1 MPGAIVIAGPKIRQT
16 AGTVAADA
24 AHSALSDI
32 AGRAAFLAGVEV
44 LGRSVIGRVV
54 EGLRYGNV
62 DAISVFVDRSF
73 IPYGFEDSAN
83 IAPYLTA
90 DAWLSAGCKLI
101 SLRNS
106 GVDSVLIARVGA
118 YMEFDAKDAIQRH
131 REQGAEVT
139 RACDEH
145 GALDLWIV
153 DPARFNAEGNLL
165 HALLAAPAAQYE
177 VRGYVNRLEHPE
189 DLRRLVVDS
198 LTSRCGFRPQ
208 GTEVRPGMW
217 MAEGAQVDRGARVV
231 APAFLGRS
239 VRIAEQCLITRC
251 SNVES
256 NSYVDYGTVV
266 EDSTILSNT
275 YVGIGLDLSHFIVG
289 GRSLVSLRRNVV
301 LDINDPVVM
310 RENKPR
316 TEADRL
322 RSTDFGFGDMALLS
336 AEE

>member
-1 MPGAIVIAGPKIRQT
+1 
-16 AGTVAADA
+16 
-24 AHSALSDI
+24 
-32 AGRAAFLAGVEV
+32 
-44 LGRSVIGRVV
+44 
-54 EGLRYGNV
+54 
-62 DAISVFVDRSF
+62 VFVDRSF
-73 IPYGFEDSAN
+73 IPSGFDESAN

-90 DAWLSAGCKLI
+90 DAWQSASQKLI
-101 SLRNS
+101 SLRDS
-106 GVDSVLIARVGA
+106 GVDAVLIARVGA
-118 YMEFDAKDAIQRH
+118 YMEFDAKDAIRRH
-131 REQGAEVT
+131 REQGAAVT
-139 RACDEH
+139 RAHDDQ
-145 GALDLWIV
+145 GPLDLWIV
-153 DPARFNAEGNLL
+153 DPARFDAREDLL
-165 HALLAAPAAQYE
+165 SALLAAAGAHYE
-177 VRGYVNRLEHPE
+177 VPGYVNRLEHPE

-198 LTSRCGFRPQ
+198 LTSRCAFRPQ
-208 GTEVRPGMW
+208 GTEVRPGVW

-231 APAFLGRS
+231 APAFVGRS

-275 YVGIGLDLSHFIVG
+275 YVGIGLDLSHSIVG

-301 LDINDPVVM
+301 LDIADPVVM

-322 RSTDFGFGDMALLS
+322 RSTDFGFGEMALLS